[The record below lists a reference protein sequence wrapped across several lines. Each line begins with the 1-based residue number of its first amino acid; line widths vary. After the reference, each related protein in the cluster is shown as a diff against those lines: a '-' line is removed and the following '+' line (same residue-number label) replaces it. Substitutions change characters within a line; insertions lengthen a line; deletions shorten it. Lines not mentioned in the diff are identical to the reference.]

1 MPSNKKVLDW
11 LRDVR
16 LLTVRQPWAWA
27 IVHSTKRI
35 ENRSW
40 STPYRGPLLIHA
52 GKLRSRRE
60 YDDSVDY
67 LRKRIGRAWIPAF
80 DEIESGGIVGCA
92 EIVDVLP
99 NGSRPKNKWAQAG
112 AFGWHLARVRSLPFV
127 KLTGRLGLVGLNAAE
142 VRGVAKYLSKVP

>member
-1 MPSNKKVLDW
+1 MRSNKKLLDW

-27 IVHSTKRI
+27 IVHSTKRV

-40 STPYRGPLLIHA
+40 STAYRGPVLIHA

-67 LRKRIGRAWIPAF
+67 LRKRIGRARIPAF
-80 DEIESGGIVGCA
+80 DQIESGGIVGCA

-99 NGSRPKNKWAQAG
+99 NGSRPKNKWAQSG
-112 AFGWHLARVRSLPFV
+112 AFGWHLARVRELPFV
-127 KLTGRLGLVGLNAAE
+127 ELTGRLGLVRLRAAE
-142 VRGVAKYLSKVP
+142 VRKVAKYLARVP

>member
-1 MPSNKKVLDW
+1 MPSNKKVVDW

-27 IVHSTKRI
+27 IVHSAKRI

-40 STPYRGPLLIHA
+40 STPYRGPVLIHA

-60 YDDSVDY
+60 YEELVGY
-67 LRKRIGRAWIPAF
+67 LRKKIGRARIPSF

-92 EIVDVLP
+92 DIVDVRP
-99 NGSRPKNKWAQAG
+99 NGSRPKNQWAASG
-112 AFGWHLARVRSLPFV
+112 AFGWRLARVRELPFV
-127 KLTGRLGLVGLNAAE
+127 ELTGRLGLVRLSAAE
-142 VRGVAKYLSKVP
+142 VRKVAKYLFKVP